1 MKAAQKPK
9 VDRGVRRAQ
18 ALAFIKDRQSK
29 KLQWGAKD
37 VATAL
42 GISDAQAWSL
52 LQSLTFTGELTRGS
66 RTVVIT
72 DALITADSAA

>member
-1 MKAAQKPK
+1 MKARTK

-18 ALAFIKDRQSK
+18 ALAFIKERQSK
-29 KLQWGAKD
+29 KLAWGAKD

-66 RTVVIT
+66 RTIVVQ
-72 DALITADSAA
+72 DALVLADSAA